1 MGLRQEWGDM
11 FYCDAKKR
19 KNSVWRVVRQPELRW
34 QREGNKLDGWRERK
48 KSGGRENEGINPYY
62 IMIRAHKPFL

>member
-1 MGLRQEWGDM
+1 M
-11 FYCDAKKR
+11 FHCDAKKKKK
-19 KNSVWRVVRQPELRW
+19 KNSVWRVVRQAQLRW

>member
-1 MGLRQEWGDM
+1 M
-11 FYCDAKKR
+11 
-19 KNSVWRVVRQPELRW
+19 WRVVRQPELRW